1 MVQPNVEELATTIVN
16 NTFTASQERLALTLW
31 RILADTAAPV
41 SPDTLAEAAQR
52 PREEVMAT
60 LRQIPYIEYDE
71 SGNLLGLGLKLV
83 PMPHQLHLGEHT
95 ISAFC
100 ALETLFFPVV
110 LQRPAR
116 VVSTC
121 PVTKTKIQMTVTP
134 EGIEHLEPTSAVM
147 SAPRPRQHVELKEAG
162 RLREGGCNNTLFF
175 SSQDAV
181 APWLPQHPD
190 FILFPVE
197 EAFQF
202 GRELAIR
209 LRARAEET

>member
-1 MVQPNVEELATTIVN
+1 MTMVQPNVEELATTIVN

-100 ALETLFFPVV
+100 ALETLFCPVV

-121 PVTKTKIQMTVTP
+121 PVTKAKIQMTVTP

-147 SAPRPRQHVELKEAG
+147 SAPRPRQHVELK
-162 RLREGGCNNTLFF
+162 
-175 SSQDAV
+175 
-181 APWLPQHPD
+181 
-190 FILFPVE
+190 
-197 EAFQF
+197 
-202 GRELAIR
+202 
-209 LRARAEET
+209 